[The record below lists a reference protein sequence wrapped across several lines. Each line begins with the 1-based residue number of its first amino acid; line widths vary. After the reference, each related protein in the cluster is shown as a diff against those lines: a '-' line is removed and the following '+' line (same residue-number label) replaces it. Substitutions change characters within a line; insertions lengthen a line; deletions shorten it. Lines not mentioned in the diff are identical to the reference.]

1 MKFLANPGPY
11 IRGKKS
17 TGQIMFEL
25 LIALVVVWIA
35 AIVYNFVAIGSVYG
49 VKAILMVVVSLGVT
63 VLADVL
69 VAAIRYKESKGPIVQ
84 YIRGEMAHNYSAIT
98 AIIFALTLPIGTPY
112 YVIIVGALFATLI
125 VKYAFG
131 GFGSNIFNPAVM
143 GRIFVAIAFSGSML
157 NYIGSPAGVPTL
169 ISGVTIMTSFAG
181 NGAKWLTDTL
191 PLINGTPLSMLTLYL
206 GTYTAALGEAFTLL
220 ILALGVFLAV
230 RRVINWRTPVFYL
243 GTVVLTSIVVALI
256 TGLNPLDYSLIAVGM
271 GGLAFGAVFM
281 LTDPVTSP
289 TSPFGKALIGV
300 IAGFI
305 TVLIRLQGNLPE
317 GVMYSIAIV
326 NMICPVID
334 KLAYG
339 YTNAGTLKKWG
350 VVAAVA
356 VCSLGINGG
365 LSAVNAANYNNS
377 SSSSS
382 ESSSSS
388 SSSSEPAATV
398 FKTLTGSATSS
409 PDPEVGNMTMTV
421 SVDLDKYYNIID
433 ITFPQAATSGGG
445 FASNWNSHYAAIIQ
459 YYKTIGLKG
468 IINAVATPL
477 DATVAGVTVSS
488 DRLFDALKNATSGV
502 SVYTGSATS
511 QADPEVSAQT
521 LNVDVYV
528 ENATISTINVYGGIT
543 TGGGFA
549 TNWNGHYDAVL
560 AYYQGLPVA
569 DFLALSATPI
579 DATVAGVTV
588 TSDRLFAAMQNA
600 LATYGG

>member
-17 TGQIMFEL
+17 TLKIMLEL
-25 LIALVVVWIA
+25 LAVLIVVWIA
-35 AIVYNFVAIGSVYG
+35 AIVYNFVAIGTVYG
-49 VKAILMVVVSLGVT
+49 VKAILMVVVAVGVT
-63 VLADVL
+63 LLGDVL
-69 VAAIRYKESKGPIVQ
+69 VAAIRYKENKGPIVK
-84 YIRGEMAHNYSAIT
+84 YILDEVVHNYSYIT
-98 AIIFALTLPIGTPY
+98 AVIFALTLPIGTPY
-112 YVIIVGALFATLI
+112 YVIIVGALFSTLI

-157 NYIGSPAGVPTL
+157 SYIGAPGDVPTL
-169 ISGVTIMTSFAG
+169 VSGVTVMTSYAG
-181 NGAKWLTDTL
+181 TGAKWLTDTL
-191 PLINGTPLSMLTLYL
+191 AGQNISMLSLYL

-220 ILALGVFLAV
+220 ILALGVVLAV
-230 RRVINWRTPVFYL
+230 RRVINWRTPVFYI
-243 GTVVLTSIVVALI
+243 GTVVLTSLVVALI

-317 GVMYSIAIV
+317 GVMYSIAVV

-339 YTNAGTLKKWG
+339 YTNTGTLKKWG
-350 VVAAVA
+350 VVATVA
-356 VCSLGINGG
+356 ICSLGINGG

-382 ESSSSS
+382 SETSSSQ
-388 SSSSEPAATV
+388 PTV
-398 FKTLTGSATSS
+398 EIFKSLVGTATSQADEEV
-409 PDPEVGNMTMTV
+409 DPQTMTV
-421 SVDLDKYYNIID
+421 TIDLDKCYNIID
-433 ITFPQAATSGGG
+433 ISFPEAATSGGG
-445 FASNWNSHYAAIIQ
+445 FASNWASHYDAIIE
-459 YYKTIGLKG
+459 YYKTLGIKG
-468 IINAVATPL
+468 IKALVATPIE
-477 DATVAGVTVSS
+477 ATVASVTVSS
-488 DRLFDALKNATSGV
+488 DRLFNAIKDAISGV
-502 SVYTGSATS
+502 TVYTGSAS
-511 QADPEVSAQT
+511 SAPYEEAEAQT
-521 LNVDVYV
+521 LTVDVYV
-528 ENATISTINVYGGIT
+528 EDATISTIDVYNGVTSGGSFT
-543 TGGGFA
+543 
-549 TNWNGHYDAVL
+549 TNWTTNFDAVL
-560 AYYQGLPVA
+560 EYYQGLPVA